1 MHGDRPRLA
10 EGPVDGEVGSVH
22 HPLRLGVLLPEL
34 AHQHRARALL
44 GSPFP
49 TTVSEM
55 IRSAKAPTPRMSR
68 VPMELLGEGATLWG
82 GEHDIS
88 SELGDVALV
97 HSVIAVLPSLA
108 WGGGHGGAGI
118 YSSGLTA

>member
-1 MHGDRPRLA
+1 MN
-10 EGPVDGEVGSVH
+10 
-22 HPLRLGVLLPEL
+22 
-34 AHQHRARALL
+34 
-44 GSPFP
+44 
-49 TTVSEM
+49 
-55 IRSAKAPTPRMSR
+55 R

-118 YSSGLTA
+118 YSSGLTAWVVR